1 MSLPTPKR
9 TSVHGVTFVRSKH
22 GNLYRSGM
30 VLASKQAAQLTDTG
44 DIGDNPRRAEAN
56 QSDISSDEGNGAET
70 DGEDVDSDDLADDL
84 IEGVDD
90 LGRQALAEQH
100 DFVGF

>member
-9 TSVHGVTFVRSKH
+9 TIVHGVTFVRSKH

-30 VLASKQAAQLTDTG
+30 VHAS
-44 DIGDNPRRAEAN
+44 N
-56 QSDISSDEGNGAET
+56 DEGNGAET

-84 IEGVDD
+84 IEGVDV

>member
-1 MSLPTPKR
+1 MPHVDR
-9 TSVHGVTFVRSKH
+9 AGQIR
-22 GNLYRSGM
+22 R
-30 VLASKQAAQLTDTG
+30 QAAHLTDTR
-44 DIGDNPRRAEAN
+44 DISDSPRPTEAN
-56 QSDISSDEGNGAET
+56 QNDISSDEDNGAET

-84 IEGVDD
+84 IEGVDV